1 MALASEEHGQM
12 PNQNARNASAE
23 DKQPSAMKGQAG
35 VQSPAPT
42 QKSKP
47 AAPPVEPFAYDI
59 AESCRRDGIGR
70 STKYLAINPD
80 PTKRSGLPYLPSF
93 TVGRRRLM
101 LAADHQAWLEKLK
114 ALTAAADQAA

>member
-1 MALASEEHGQM
+1 M
-12 PNQNARNASAE
+12 PNQNARNATAE
-23 DKQPSAMKGQAG
+23 DKRPSAMKERPGARD
-35 VQSPAPT
+35 PAPT

-93 TVGRRRLM
+93 TIGRRRLI

-114 ALTAAADQAA
+114 GLTAAADQVA